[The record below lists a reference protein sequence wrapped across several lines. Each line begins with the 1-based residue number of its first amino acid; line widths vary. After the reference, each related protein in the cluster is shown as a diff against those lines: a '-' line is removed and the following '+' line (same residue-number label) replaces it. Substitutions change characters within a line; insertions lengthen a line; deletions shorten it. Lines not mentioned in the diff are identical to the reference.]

1 MKLVPTIRALVFAG
15 LGGVCAVGMLS
26 SSVGCGSDSGSSGGK
41 GGSGGGT
48 GGAGGGAGHG
58 GSGGT
63 TGNGGA
69 GGSSSG
75 NGGAGGSVVHKV
87 NYTFDTSAQ
96 GWMLNTYFEPA
107 NLGGVAPP
115 SDGGATDAS
124 TSTDAGTTT
133 PPTVTFDSTM
143 GNPSPGSLKVT
154 ATYTA
159 YNQYVDALI
168 NPSPAIDLTGATL
181 HVKVMLVSVSNTA
194 WTGGVQIHASTGAF
208 VYGNPTGMALTTPG
222 VWVDVPFDLSIVG
235 AAGWDPSM
243 VVQFG
248 VQFYSGSA
256 PTTPATFPI
265 SAVFAIDTFTD

>member
-15 LGGVCAVGMLS
+15 LGGVCAAGMLTS
-26 SSVGCGSDSGSSGGK
+26 TVGCGSDTAGSGSGK
-41 GGSGGGT
+41 GGSGGG
-48 GGAGGGAGHG
+48 AGGGAGGHG
-58 GSGGT
+58 GGGGST
-63 TGNGGA
+63 TGA
-69 GGSSSG
+69 GGG
-75 NGGAGGSVVHKV
+75 GGAPVTHKV
-87 NYTFDTSAQ
+87 NYTFDSSAQ
-96 GWMLNTYFEPA
+96 GWVLNTYYEPA
-107 NLGGVAPP
+107 NLGGVPPP
-115 SDGGATDAS
+115 SDGGVTDAS
-124 TSTDAGTTT
+124 TATDAGAATT
-133 PPTVTFDSTM
+133 PPTVAFNADD
-143 GNPSPGSLKVT
+143 GNPNPGCLKVT

-159 YNQYVDALI
+159 YNQYVDAYI

-181 HVKVMLVSVSNTA
+181 HVKVRLVSVSSSA

-222 VWVDVPFDLSIVG
+222 TWVDVPFDLSIVG

-265 SAVFAIDTFTD
+265 DAVFEIDTFTD

>member
-15 LGGVCAVGMLS
+15 LGGVCAVGMLTS
-26 SSVGCGSDSGSSGGK
+26 NVGCGSSDSGSGNGK
-41 GGSGGGT
+41 GGSGGGA
-48 GGAGGGAGHG
+48 GAGGH
-58 GSGGT
+58 GGT

-69 GGSSSG
+69 GGSSTG
-75 NGGAGGSVVHKV
+75 NGGAGGGTVTHKV
-87 NYTFDTSAQ
+87 NYTFDSSAQ
-96 GWMLNTYFEPA
+96 GWGLNTYYEPA

-124 TSTDAGTTT
+124 ASTDGGTRT
-133 PPTVTFDSTM
+133 PPTVAFNADDGS
-143 GNPSPGSLKVT
+143 PSPGCLKVT
-154 ATYTA
+154 ATYTD

-168 NPSPAIDLTGATL
+168 NPSMPVDLTGATL
-181 HVKVMLVSVSNTA
+181 HVKVRLVSVSSTA

-222 VWVDVPFDLSIVG
+222 TWVDVPFDLSIVG

-256 PTTPATFPI
+256 PTAPATFPI
-265 SAVFAIDTFTD
+265 DAVFEIDTFTD